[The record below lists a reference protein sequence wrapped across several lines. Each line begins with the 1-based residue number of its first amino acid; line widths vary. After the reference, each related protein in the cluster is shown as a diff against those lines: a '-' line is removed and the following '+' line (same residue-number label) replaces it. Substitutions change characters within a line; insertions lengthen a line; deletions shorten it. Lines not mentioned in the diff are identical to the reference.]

1 MSKLSVPETIS
12 FEEAIA
18 LSQELLSQVEA
29 GQLSEAEIETAIA
42 SLVKTQNG
50 ARGFFVT
57 YLTDNRPLAD
67 EPTPAV
73 FGALETAPET
83 VPELLVKNTAMS
95 SAMVVH
101 HRRNGDEEMAASSE
115 RVRSRSVHL
124 IQNLQIP
131 ALKTTAKE
139 LYNSATT
146 GEGVYQE
153 FLQRWG
159 YDEEQR
165 KAMSQAL
172 EPWVRAVCN

>member
-1 MSKLSVPETIS
+1 MTQLSVPETVS

-18 LSQELLSQVEA
+18 LTQELLSQMEA
-29 GQLSEAEIETAIA
+29 GQLSETEIENAIA
-42 SLVKTQNG
+42 SLVKSKNG

-57 YLTDNRPLAD
+57 YLTDSRTLAD

-83 VPELLVKNTAMS
+83 VPELLVKNVAMS
-95 SAMVVH
+95 AGMAIH
-101 HRRNGDEEMAASSE
+101 HQRNGDQEMAASSD

-124 IQNLQIP
+124 IQNLNLP
-131 ALKTTAKE
+131 ALKSTAKE
-139 LYNSATT
+139 LYHSATT

-165 KAMSQAL
+165 KAMTQAL
-172 EPWVRAVCN
+172 EPLVS

>member
-1 MSKLSVPETIS
+1 MTQLSVPETVS

-18 LSQELLSQVEA
+18 LTQELLSQIEA
-29 GQLSEAEIETAIA
+29 GQLSETEIENAIA
-42 SLVKTQNG
+42 SLVKSQNG

-57 YLTDNRPLAD
+57 YLTDNRQLAD
-67 EPTPAV
+67 QPTPAV

-95 SAMVVH
+95 SAMAVH
-101 HRRNGDEEMAASSE
+101 HRRNGDQEMAASSE

-124 IQNLQIP
+124 IQNLNLP
-131 ALKTTAKE
+131 ALKSTAKE
-139 LYNSATT
+139 LYHSATT

-165 KAMSQAL
+165 KAMTQAL
-172 EPWVRAVCN
+172 EPLVS